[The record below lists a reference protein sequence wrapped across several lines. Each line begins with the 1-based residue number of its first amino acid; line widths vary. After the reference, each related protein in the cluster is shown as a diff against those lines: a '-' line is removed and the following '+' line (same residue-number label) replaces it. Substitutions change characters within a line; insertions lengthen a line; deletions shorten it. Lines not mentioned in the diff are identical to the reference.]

1 MSDDDTPA
9 QPETFLVVVPDAPA
23 GQPRRAPKAVE
34 EPRRTLRMTIPAE
47 LADELKQAVSVI
59 PGLRLDALLEQA
71 LRQVLAEH
79 GAPPPPPPSRR
90 RYNSA
95 VIVIVP

>member
-1 MSDDDTPA
+1 MSDDTPP
-9 QPETFLVVVPDAPA
+9 PETMFVVVPDAPA
-23 GQPRRAPKAVE
+23 GAPRRIAKPAE

-71 LRQVLAEH
+71 LRQVLDQH